1 MRAIRAASAALLGVS
16 ALALSAPAAV
26 ADDHY
31 VMSNGYSVLPST
43 VAAGGQVV
51 LQVDRDASGCKGSVT
66 ISSGVFDT
74 VTIPP
79 RSSVTTAGV
88 DWDAR
93 PGAVYRVTFTCGG
106 LSAIKDLT
114 IAGGRPADIT
124 PVPVPPYRGVHAGE
138 GGSIAGF
145 DLKEIGLGLALIAG
159 SVTAAYRLSRRRAG
173 EDGT

>member
-1 MRAIRAASAALLGVS
+1 MRAIRVASAALLGVS

-43 VAAGGQVV
+43 VAPGGQVV
-51 LQVDRDASGCKGSVT
+51 LQVDRDLSGCAQTVT
-66 ISSGVFDT
+66 VSSSVFDT

-79 RSSVTTAGV
+79 RRTVATAAV
-88 DWDAR
+88 AWDAS

-106 LSAIKDLT
+106 LSAVKNLT
-114 IAGGRPADIT
+114 VAGGRHDGPT
-124 PVPVPPYRGVHAGE
+124 PLPVSPYRGVHAGE

-145 DLKEIGLGLALIAG
+145 DLKEIGLGLALVTG
-159 SVTAAYRLSRRRAG
+159 SVAVAYRLSRRRAG
-173 EDGT
+173 EDGA